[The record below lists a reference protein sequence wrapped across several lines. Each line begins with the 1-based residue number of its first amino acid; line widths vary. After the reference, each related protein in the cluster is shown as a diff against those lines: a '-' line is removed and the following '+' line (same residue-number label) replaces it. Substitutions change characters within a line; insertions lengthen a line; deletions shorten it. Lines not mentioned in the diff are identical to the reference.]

1 MTQEIFARME
11 SKIDKLTEA
20 VTRLVLIEERQTRQ
34 GERIGALE
42 QRAAVIEDKALVT
55 KEKLDKWIN
64 RGVGVWGVVLAL
76 FAIYKLLNP

>member
-1 MTQEIFARME
+1 MAQEIFERLE
-11 SKIDKLTEA
+11 TKIDRLTEA
-20 VTRLVLIEERQTRQ
+20 VTRLVLVEERQTRQ

-42 QRAAVIEDKALVT
+42 QRAAVIEDKGQET

-76 FAIYKLLNP
+76 YSIYKLIHP

>member
-76 FAIYKLLNP
+76 FAIYKLLHP